1 MSLLGAFHR
10 GARRRGLAGIIGPVL
25 RPADPGYAAEI
36 AAFNPTVTRRP
47 GIVVGAQCEDDVVA
61 AVVGAGADGLPV
73 GVKGAGHGTT
83 ADPTVPVL
91 ISTRR
96 LDAVAVD
103 PRARTARVG
112 AGATWAQVVAAAAPH
127 GLTAL
132 VPSSTRV
139 GVAGYTLGGG
149 LGLLG
154 RRYGFAADHL
164 RRLRLVTADGR
175 PHEIDADRAPELH
188 WALRGAGRS
197 GFGVVTELEFAL
209 FPLVRLYGGGIVWPA
224 AAAPHGLTALTP
236 SSTRVGVAGYTLG
249 GGLGL
254 LGRRYGFAADHLRRL
269 RLVTADGRPHE
280 IDADRAPELHW
291 ALRGAGRSGFGVVTE
306 LEFALFPLARLYG
319 GGIVWPGAAAADV
332 LHAWREWAPT
342 LPDDAGTSVALLRV
356 PRDAAWPA
364 PLHNRTVV
372 HVRFTGADV
381 DAVSG
386 DALLAPMRA
395 VGSPVLD
402 EVGELSP
409 TATDAVH
416 REPTS
421 PVPVHDGG
429 AALRDL
435 PAAAVDAL
443 LDAADVDI
451 GGSVTTV
458 ELRVLGGAL
467 GRPAAVPSAV
477 AGRGTGFA
485 LHVQGRLS
493 TPVHAS
499 AAVDVLEGRGGG
511 VRAAVAAVVDAVA
524 PWSLGAAL
532 PTFAGA
538 GEPDAL
544 WSRRDRARLHLL
556 RRAVDG
562 DGMFAAPPPP

>member
-10 GARRRGLAGIIGPVL
+10 GPRRRGLAGIIGPVL

-36 AAFNPTVTRRP
+36 AAFNPAVTRRP

-83 ADPTVPVL
+83 ADPTAPVL

-197 GFGVVTELEFAL
+197 GFGVVTELEF
-209 FPLVRLYGGGIVWPA
+209 
-224 AAAPHGLTALTP
+224 
-236 SSTRVGVAGYTLG
+236 
-249 GGLGL
+249 
-254 LGRRYGFAADHLRRL
+254 
-269 RLVTADGRPHE
+269 E
-280 IDADRAPELHW
+280 
-291 ALRGAGRSGFGVVTE
+291 
-306 LEFALFPLARLYG
+306 LFPLARLYG

-364 PLHNRTVV
+364 PLHDRTVV
-372 HVRFTGADV
+372 HVRFAGADV

-395 VGSPVLD
+395 VGSPRARRGRRAL
-402 EVGELSP
+402 
-409 TATDAVH
+409 AH
-416 REPTS
+416 RDRRRAPRAD
-421 PVPVHDGG
+421 VPGAGPRRRGGAARPARRGRRRAARRRGRRHRRVRDDGG
-429 AALRDL
+429 AARARRSAG
-435 PAAAVDAL
+435 AA
-443 LDAADVDI
+443 
-451 GGSVTTV
+451 
-458 ELRVLGGAL
+458 RGGAVRRR
-467 GRPAAVPSAV
+467 G
-477 AGRGTGFA
+477 AGNR
-485 LHVQGRLS
+485 
-493 TPVHAS
+493 
-499 AAVDVLEGRGGG
+499 
-511 VRAAVAAVVDAVA
+511 VRAAR
-524 PWSLGAAL
+524 
-532 PTFAGA
+532 AG
-538 GEPDAL
+538 
-544 WSRRDRARLHLL
+544 RA
-556 RRAVDG
+556 
-562 DGMFAAPPPP
+562 

>member
-10 GARRRGLAGIIGPVL
+10 GPRRRGLAGIIGPVL

-83 ADPTVPVL
+83 ADPAAPVL

-188 WALRGAGRS
+188 WALRGAGRT
-197 GFGVVTELEFAL
+197 GFGVVTELEF
-209 FPLVRLYGGGIVWPA
+209 
-224 AAAPHGLTALTP
+224 
-236 SSTRVGVAGYTLG
+236 
-249 GGLGL
+249 
-254 LGRRYGFAADHLRRL
+254 
-269 RLVTADGRPHE
+269 E
-280 IDADRAPELHW
+280 
-291 ALRGAGRSGFGVVTE
+291 
-306 LEFALFPLARLYG
+306 LFPLARLYA
-319 GGIVWPGAAAADV
+319 GGIIWPGAAAADV

-381 DAVSG
+381 DAVVRRRAPRP
-386 DALLAPMRA
+386 DARGRHTAARRGRRALPHRDRRRAPRA
-395 VGSPVLD
+395 D
-402 EVGELSP
+402 
-409 TATDAVH
+409 
-416 REPTS
+416 
-421 PVPVHDGG
+421 VPGAGPRRRGG
-429 AALRDL
+429 AA
-435 PAAAVDAL
+435 
-443 LDAADVDI
+443 
-451 GGSVTTV
+451 
-458 ELRVLGGAL
+458 
-467 GRPAAVPSAV
+467 RPARCGRRRAARRRGRRHRRVRDDRGAARARRS
-477 AGRGTGFA
+477 AGRGP
-485 LHVQGRLS
+485 RRCPPPS
-493 TPVHAS
+493 
-499 AAVDVLEGRGGG
+499 RGGEPG
-511 VRAAVAAVVDAVA
+511 SRCTCR
-524 PWSLGAAL
+524 GA
-532 PTFAGA
+532 
-538 GEPDAL
+538 
-544 WSRRDRARLHLL
+544 
-556 RRAVDG
+556 
-562 DGMFAAPPPP
+562 

>member
-10 GARRRGLAGIIGPVL
+10 GPRRRGLAGIIGPVL

-83 ADPTVPVL
+83 ADPTAPVL

-164 RRLRLVTADGR
+164 
-175 PHEIDADRAPELH
+175 H
-188 WALRGAGRS
+188 
-197 GFGVVTELEFAL
+197 
-209 FPLVRLYGGGIVWPA
+209 
-224 AAAPHGLTALTP
+224 
-236 SSTRVGVAGYTLG
+236 
-249 GGLGL
+249 
-254 LGRRYGFAADHLRRL
+254 RL

-306 LEFALFPLARLYG
+306 LEFALFPLARLYA

-372 HVRFTGADV
+372 HVRFAGADV

-395 VGSPVLD
+395 VGSHVLD

-493 TPVHAS
+493 APVHSS
-499 AAVDVLEGRGGG
+499 AAVDVPGGLGGG

-524 PWSLGAAL
+524 PWSFGAAL

-562 DGMFAAPPPP
+562 DGMFAGPHPP

>member
-1 MSLLGAFHR
+1 VSLLGAFHR
-10 GARRRGLAGIIGPVL
+10 GPRRRGLAGIIGPVL
-25 RPADPGYAAEI
+25 RPADAGYAAEI
-36 AAFNPTVTRRP
+36 AAFNTAVPRRP

-83 ADPTVPVL
+83 ADPTAPVL

-188 WALRGAGRS
+188 WALRGAGRN
-197 GFGVVTELEFAL
+197 
-209 FPLVRLYGGGIVWPA
+209 
-224 AAAPHGLTALTP
+224 
-236 SSTRVGVAGYTLG
+236 
-249 GGLGL
+249 
-254 LGRRYGFAADHLRRL
+254 
-269 RLVTADGRPHE
+269 
-280 IDADRAPELHW
+280 
-291 ALRGAGRSGFGVVTE
+291 GFGVVTE

-372 HVRFTGADV
+372 HVRFAGADV

-386 DALLAPMRA
+386 AALLAPMRA
-395 VGSPVLD
+395 VGSAVLD
-402 EVGELSP
+402 EVGELPP

-421 PVPVHDGG
+421 PVPVHDDG

-443 LDAADVDI
+443 LDVADVDI

-485 LHVQGRLS
+485 LHVQARL
-493 TPVHAS
+493 TAPVHAS
-499 AAVDVLEGRGGG
+499 TAVDVAGGQGGG
-511 VRAAVAAVVDAVA
+511 VRAAVTAVVDAVA

-544 WSRRDRARLHLL
+544 WSPRDRARLHLL
-556 RRAVDG
+556 RQAVDG
-562 DGMFAAPPPP
+562 AGMFAAPPAP

>member
-10 GARRRGLAGIIGPVL
+10 GPRRRGLAGITGPVL

-36 AAFNPTVTRRP
+36 AAFNPAAGRRP
-47 GIVVGAQCEDDVVA
+47 GIVVGVQSEDDVIA

-83 ADPTVPVL
+83 ADPATPVL

-188 WALRGAGRS
+188 WALRGAGRT
-197 GFGVVTELEFAL
+197 GFGVVTELEFGL
-209 FPLVRLYGGGIVWPA
+209 FPL
-224 AAAPHGLTALTP
+224 
-236 SSTRVGVAGYTLG
+236 S
-249 GGLGL
+249 
-254 LGRRYGFAADHLRRL
+254 
-269 RLVTADGRPHE
+269 
-280 IDADRAPELHW
+280 
-291 ALRGAGRSGFGVVTE
+291 
-306 LEFALFPLARLYG
+306 RLYG

-381 DAVSG
+381 DAVAG

-395 VGSPVLD
+395 VGTPLLD

-421 PVPVHDGG
+421 PVPIHDGG
-429 AALRDL
+429 AALREL
-435 PAAAVDAL
+435 PPAAVDAL
-443 LDAADVDI
+443 LAADVDI
-451 GGSVTTV
+451 AGPLTTV

-467 GRPAAVPSAV
+467 GRPAAVPCAV

-493 TPVHAS
+493 AP
-499 AAVDVLEGRGGG
+499 AAVDVPGGLGGG
-511 VRAAVAAVVDAVA
+511 AREAVAAVVDAVA
-524 PWSLGAAL
+524 RWSLGGAL

-544 WSRRDRARLHLL
+544 WSRRDQARLRLL

-562 DGMFAAPPPP
+562 DGMFAAPEPEP

>member
-10 GARRRGLAGIIGPVL
+10 GPRRRGLAGIIGPVL

-36 AAFNPTVTRRP
+36 AAFSTTVPRRP

-61 AVVGAGADGLPV
+61 AVVGAGADGLPR
-73 GVKGAGHGTT
+73 GQGGRPRHHRRPERPR
-83 ADPTVPVL
+83 ADLEPPP
-91 ISTRR
+91 RR
-96 LDAVAVD
+96 RGGQ

-197 GFGVVTELEFAL
+197 GFGVVTEMEFEL
-209 FPLVRLYGGGIVWPA
+209 FPL
-224 AAAPHGLTALTP
+224 T
-236 SSTRVGVAGYTLG
+236 
-249 GGLGL
+249 
-254 LGRRYGFAADHLRRL
+254 
-269 RLVTADGRPHE
+269 
-280 IDADRAPELHW
+280 
-291 ALRGAGRSGFGVVTE
+291 
-306 LEFALFPLARLYG
+306 RLYG

-342 LPDDAGTSVALLRV
+342 LPDDAGTSVAVLRV

-372 HVRFTGADV
+372 HVRFAGADV

-386 DALLAPMRA
+386 AALLAPMRA
-395 VGSPVLD
+395 VGSAVLD
-402 EVGELSP
+402 EVGELPP

-435 PAAAVDAL
+435 PGAAVDAL
-443 LDAADVDI
+443 LDVADVDI
-451 GGSVTTV
+451 GGSVTTM
-458 ELRVLGGAL
+458 ELRLLGGAL

-477 AGRGTGFA
+477 AGRGTRFA
-485 LHVQGRLS
+485 LHVQARL
-493 TPVHAS
+493 TAPVHAT
-499 AAVDVLEGRGGG
+499 AAVDVAGGQGG
-511 VRAAVAAVVDAVA
+511 VRAAVTAVVDAVA

-544 WSRRDRARLHLL
+544 WSPRDRARLHLL

-562 DGMFAAPPPP
+562 DGMFAAPPAP

>member
-1 MSLLGAFHR
+1 VSLLGAFHR
-10 GARRRGLAGIIGPVL
+10 GPRRRGLAGIIGPVL

-197 GFGVVTELEFAL
+197 GFGVVTELEF
-209 FPLVRLYGGGIVWPA
+209 
-224 AAAPHGLTALTP
+224 
-236 SSTRVGVAGYTLG
+236 
-249 GGLGL
+249 
-254 LGRRYGFAADHLRRL
+254 
-269 RLVTADGRPHE
+269 E
-280 IDADRAPELHW
+280 
-291 ALRGAGRSGFGVVTE
+291 
-306 LEFALFPLARLYG
+306 LFPLARLYA
-319 GGIVWPGAAAADV
+319 GGIVWATVFGTAGY
-332 LHAWREWAPT
+332 T
-342 LPDDAGTSVALLRV
+342 L
-356 PRDAAWPA
+356 
-364 PLHNRTVV
+364 
-372 HVRFTGADV
+372 
-381 DAVSG
+381 
-386 DALLAPMRA
+386 
-395 VGSPVLD
+395 
-402 EVGELSP
+402 GEQ
-409 TATDAVH
+409 VH
-416 REPTS
+416 RLRLPFMI
-421 PVPVHDGG
+421 VGIGG
-429 AALRDL
+429 AILAF
-435 PAAAVDAL
+435 
-443 LDAADVDI
+443 
-451 GGSVTTV
+451 
-458 ELRVLGGAL
+458 
-467 GRPAAVPSAV
+467 V
-477 AGRGTGFA
+477 AGMRFVARHQAA
-485 LHVQGRLS
+485 LQAEADRE
-493 TPVHAS
+493 AS
-499 AAVDVLEGRGGG
+499 AAGPLNHR
-511 VRAAVAAVVDAVA
+511 
-524 PWSLGAAL
+524 S
-532 PTFAGA
+532 
-538 GEPDAL
+538 
-544 WSRRDRARLHLL
+544 
-556 RRAVDG
+556 
-562 DGMFAAPPPP
+562 

>member
-10 GARRRGLAGIIGPVL
+10 GPRRRGLAGITGPVL

-36 AAFNPTVTRRP
+36 AAFNPAAVRRP

-61 AVVGAGADGLPV
+61 AVVGAAADGLPV

-83 ADPTVPVL
+83 ADPAAPVL

-132 VPSSTRV
+132 VPSSTQV
-139 GVAGYTLGGG
+139 GIAGYTLGGG

-188 WALRGAGRS
+188 WALRGAGRT
-197 GFGVVTELEFAL
+197 GFGVVTELEFDL
-209 FPLVRLYGGGIVWPA
+209 FPP
-224 AAAPHGLTALTP
+224 
-236 SSTRVGVAGYTLG
+236 
-249 GGLGL
+249 
-254 LGRRYGFAADHLRRL
+254 
-269 RLVTADGRPHE
+269 
-280 IDADRAPELHW
+280 
-291 ALRGAGRSGFGVVTE
+291 
-306 LEFALFPLARLYG
+306 ARLYG

-381 DAVSG
+381 DAVGG

-395 VGSPVLD
+395 VGSPLLD

-421 PVPVHDGG
+421 PMPIHDGG
-429 AALRDL
+429 AALREL
-435 PAAAVDAL
+435 PPAAVDAL
-443 LDAADVDI
+443 LAAADVDI
-451 GGSVTTV
+451 AGPLTTV

-467 GRPAAVPSAV
+467 GRPAAVPCA
-477 AGRGTGFA
+477 
-485 LHVQGRLS
+485 
-493 TPVHAS
+493 
-499 AAVDVLEGRGGG
+499 
-511 VRAAVAAVVDAVA
+511 
-524 PWSLGAAL
+524 
-532 PTFAGA
+532 
-538 GEPDAL
+538 
-544 WSRRDRARLHLL
+544 
-556 RRAVDG
+556 
-562 DGMFAAPPPP
+562 